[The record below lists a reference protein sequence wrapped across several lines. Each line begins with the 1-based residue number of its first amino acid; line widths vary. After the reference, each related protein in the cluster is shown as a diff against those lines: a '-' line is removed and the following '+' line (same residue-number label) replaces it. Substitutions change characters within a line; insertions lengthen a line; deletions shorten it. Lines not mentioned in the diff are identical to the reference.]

1 MNASEIAKIRYL
13 SAPSSSIS
21 SICYS
26 SALYAE
32 ISEEITLPEYISDVR
47 RVLMSDSSVCQSE
60 CIISDSKIECEGKV
74 LFNVL
79 LYTDSGEVKGYSMS
93 LPYSAVSQALGGD
106 QIIAGHICFVSIEQS
121 SAKLTNSR
129 KLAVKCRVKTDVRA
143 YGKVDSL
150 PTITGTEKE
159 EDESYV
165 ERDTES
171 IEVMKTAFCQSESFA
186 ISDDIEL
193 ENTLPEIED
202 ILCCRAGALLCS
214 VREADGDSA
223 MCDGEMEITVFY
235 TDADKKVQCVTR
247 RQKYSAMCD
256 IGDVGQNCEYAANLF
271 LHDIHAQA
279 SKNSFGENR
288 IIELDINGSLGVF
301 AAANSMSEITRDAY
315 STEHKCQNTFADFR
329 CPTLLRLGTVSF
341 TQSVSKSV
349 SDISAKAPAK
359 IVCSSAALRGT
370 KIGYDSDRDRGYIE
384 GNAEITVLA
393 RDDGGEIYPIN
404 VSASVKYDLDTAFG
418 KNYDALITANVSNLS
433 ARFDSGKIY
442 CDFNVSANVFIC
454 SDSDRHILCE
464 CRLEEAKE
472 NAKGG
477 KKSSMTVCYGKAG
490 ERLWD
495 IAKHYST
502 TIDAISSVN
511 GIASDRLES
520 DSVMIIPQKK
530 KGVTRII

>member
-1 MNASEIAKIRYL
+1 MNAGKIAKIRYL
-13 SAPSSSIS
+13 SGGDCTIS
-21 SICYS
+21 SVCYS
-26 SALYAE
+26 SALYADV
-32 ISEEITLPEYISDVR
+32 IEEITLPEYISDVR
-47 RVLMSDSSVCQSE
+47 RVLMSDSAVCQSE
-60 CIISDSKIECEGKV
+60 CSVSDSKIECEGKV

-79 LYTDSGEVKGYSMS
+79 LYTDSGEVKGYSLS
-93 LPYSAVSQALGGD
+93 LPYSAASQTLD
-106 QIIAGHICFVSIEQS
+106 SDRTIAGHICFVSIEQS

-150 PTITGTEKE
+150 PAIMGTEKD

-171 IEVMKTAFCQSESFA
+171 IEVMKTASRQSESFA

-202 ILCCRAGALLCS
+202 ILCCRAGALSCS
-214 VREADGDSA
+214 VRGIEGGSA
-223 MCDGEMEITVFY
+223 MCDGEMEITAFY
-235 TDADKKVQCVTR
+235 TDTDKRVQCVTR
-247 RQKYSAMCD
+247 REKYSAMCD
-256 IGDVGQNCEYAANLF
+256 IDELGQNCEYAANLF
-271 LHDIHAQA
+271 LHDIRARA

-301 AAANSMSEITRDAY
+301 SAANTMSEITRDAY
-315 STEHKCQNTFADFR
+315 STEHNCQNRFADFR

-341 TQSVSKSV
+341 TQSVSRSL
-349 SDISAKAPAK
+349 SEISAKAPAK
-359 IVCSSAALRGT
+359 IVCSSAALRGA
-370 KIGYDSDRDRGYIE
+370 KIGYDSEKNRGYIE
-384 GNAEITVLA
+384 GNAEISVLC
-393 RDDGGEIYPIN
+393 RDDGGELYPI
-404 VSASVKYDLDTAFG
+404 SFSTPIKYELDTAGG
-418 KNYDALITANVSNLS
+418 KTFDALCTAGVSNVS

-454 SDSDRHILCE
+454 SDSDRHVLCE
-464 CRLEEAKE
+464 CRLEGAKE
-472 NAKGG
+472 GEKRG

-511 GIASDRLES
+511 GITSDRLES